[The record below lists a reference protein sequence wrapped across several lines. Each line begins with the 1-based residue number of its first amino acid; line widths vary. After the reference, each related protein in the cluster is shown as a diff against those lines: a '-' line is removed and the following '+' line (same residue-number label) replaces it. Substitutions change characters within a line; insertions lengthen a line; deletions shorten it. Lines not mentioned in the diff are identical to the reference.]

1 MAKQTHTSPALSS
14 GPLRGTRAGSSKQI
28 TLISA
33 PWPIFSRPSIQ
44 LGVLKA
50 YLKSRYPDL
59 VVICHHFF
67 LQVALSVG
75 YPVYQAV
82 SERVWPA
89 ECVYA
94 AMLYPERADE
104 IEALFART
112 RDKQP
117 ALQNLDFN
125 RLVRQVKDV
134 TDAFLDQVDWPA
146 MDLAGVSV
154 CLCQL
159 SASLYLIRGIRK
171 RAPHL
176 PLIAGGPVIGGDYA
190 ADYLEAF
197 PELDMVVCGEGERPL
212 AALIEHLRAG
222 GVPAD
227 FNGEAAVVNRWS
239 GSGAA
244 AVGFS
249 QMSDLR
255 ALPVPD
261 FGEYFALLKAFPA
274 EKKFFPT
281 LPAEISRGCWWQARD
296 PATGEKGCAF
306 CNLNLQWTGYRR
318 KSAGQAASEVKAMSD
333 RHQLLSFA
341 YMDNSLPPMKS
352 REVFGELAGLK
363 KDFRFFSEIRAS
375 TDRRTLSEL
384 SSAGMS
390 EVQIGIEALSD
401 TLLKKLNK
409 GTSAIENLEVMKN
422 CEALGI
428 KHKSNL
434 IIHFPGS
441 DAGDV
446 EETLRVIGFARLF
459 YPLRVVRFW
468 LGLKSPVWQHPR
480 KFGIR
485 AVFNHPNYRVLFPDD
500 VCRRVHFMIQDYR
513 GDKTVQQ
520 KLWKPVVQAVK
531 QWREDYFKLHSAA
544 HADPGDG
551 PILSYQDGGDFL
563 ILRRRRAGREPENHR
578 LAGTSR
584 EIYLFCETRRSFE
597 AVCAR
602 FPGFS
607 AEQIRNFLAMM
618 QEKRLMFSDK
628 GWHLSLAAPL
638 SAHLPRLLPSPAD
651 PEF

>member
-1 MAKQTHTSPALSS
+1 MAEQTHTSPALST
-14 GPLRGTRAGSSKQI
+14 GPLRGSRAGSSNQI

-59 VVICHHFF
+59 VVVCHHFF

-94 AMLYPERADE
+94 AMLYPERASE

-134 TDAFLDQVDWPA
+134 TDAFLEQPDWSA

-159 SASLYLIRGIRK
+159 SASLYLIREIRK

-190 ADYLEAF
+190 ADYLDVF
-197 PELDMVVCGEGERPL
+197 PELDMVVCGEGEWPL
-212 AALIEHLRAG
+212 AALIGHLRAG
-222 GVPAD
+222 GALAD
-227 FNGEAAVVNRWS
+227 FKGGPAVVNRWEED
-239 GSGAA
+239 GGGA
-244 AVGFS
+244 VSFS
-249 QMSDLR
+249 QMPDLQ
-255 ALPVPD
+255 ALPDPD
-261 FGEYFALLKAFPA
+261 VGEYFALLKAFPA
-274 EKKFFPT
+274 EKQFFPV
-281 LPAEISRGCWWQARD
+281 LPAEISRGCWWQARE

-306 CNLNLQWTGYRR
+306 CNLNLQWTGYRK
-318 KSAGQAASEVKAMSD
+318 KSAVQAAAEVKAMTS
-333 RHQLLSFA
+333 RHQLLSVA
-341 YMDNSLPPMKS
+341 YMDNSLPPKRS
-352 REVFGELAGLK
+352 REIFRELAGLN

-428 KHKSNL
+428 RHNSNL

-441 DAGDV
+441 DAADV
-446 EETLRVIGFARLF
+446 AETLRVIGFARLF

-468 LGLKSPVWQHPR
+468 LGLKSPVWKHPR
-480 KFGIR
+480 QFGIR
-485 AVFNHPNYRVLFPDD
+485 AVFNHPYYRILFPDA

-513 GDKTVQQ
+513 GDKTVQK
-520 KLWKPVVQAVK
+520 KLWKPVTQAVNQWK
-531 QWREDYFKLHSAA
+531 QEYFELHCPP
-544 HADPGDG
+544 HAEPGEG

-578 LAGTSR
+578 LSGTSR
-584 EIYLFCETRRSFE
+584 GIYLFCETRRSFE
-597 AVCAR
+597 AICAR
-602 FPGFS
+602 FSGFS

-618 QEKRLMFSDK
+618 QEKGLMFGDK

-638 SAHLPRLLPSPAD
+638 RAHRPRL
-651 PEF
+651 